1 MASVSHT
8 TRSPST
14 STGTLPVGLTPAS
27 AALNREPASNP
38 SKRTITSS
46 NGMPACVI
54 STQGR
59 MDQDE

>member
-1 MASVSHT
+1 MAKVSHT

-14 STGTLPVGLTPAS
+14 STGTLPVGDSERS
-27 AALNREPASNP
+27 AALNCESGVKA

-46 NGMPACVI
+46 NAMPTWVA

-59 MDQDE
+59 IDQDE

>member
-14 STGTLPVGLTPAS
+14 STGTLPTGLMRPS
-27 AALNREPASNP
+27 VALNAESGSNE
-38 SKRTITSS
+38 SNRILVSW
-46 NGMPACVI
+46 NGMPACFN

-59 MDQDE
+59 MDHDE